1 MVARLETE
9 RDEIKSNYEAK
20 LQQMIPIAE
29 HEAILNTELQRQTDS
44 STKKLEQIQVTMEEH
59 MQKALNE
66 RLSEQEKNAE
76 LVLLQSQQT
85 FMNERNQE
93 VEKCS

>member
-1 MVARLETE
+1 
-9 RDEIKSNYEAK
+9 
-20 LQQMIPIAE
+20 
-29 HEAILNTELQRQTDS
+29 
-44 STKKLEQIQVTMEEH
+44 

-85 FMNERNQE
+85 FMNERDQE
-93 VEKCS
+93 VEKCSQMHTQELNHRIKQHESAMNELQQ

>member
-66 RLSEQEKNAE
+66 RLSEQEKSAE

-85 FMNERNQE
+85 FMNERDQE